1 MVRAVKA
8 GNSKTDLPHNT
19 SLFETRATIASD
31 EALKIVDNLRIFSVE
46 DGLILVPEAFFQIHP
61 TEARTVLAMM
71 PDASRLLGK
80 LLDGGHTRAA
90 GRLAGAFRSIGS
102 EKVADEILAAMKAA
116 SHDVREINP
125 FEQSILAPNA
135 GRITSPHVHRIRL
148 KWESMRDD
156 VIDLFPKAQPI
167 TNDIDAYLKQI
178 DEIYITDAYHSLSIE
193 GYRVSPELIDKVR
206 SGTWNQETD
215 EQDRSLKDALAARG
229 YWEAFQRVKESI
241 RAVLEGAD
249 AGVEFAQSDAGP
261 AYARKIVYYAEG
273 GKPQQYMDM
282 LWNVQATADWNSGS
296 VPTADK

>member
-102 EKVADEILAAMKAA
+102 EKVADEILGG
-116 SHDVREINP
+116 D
-125 FEQSILAPNA
+125 
-135 GRITSPHVHRIRL
+135 
-148 KWESMRDD
+148 ESR
-156 VIDLFPKAQPI
+156 
-167 TNDIDAYLKQI
+167 
-178 DEIYITDAYHSLSIE
+178 
-193 GYRVSPELIDKVR
+193 
-206 SGTWNQETD
+206 
-215 EQDRSLKDALAARG
+215 
-229 YWEAFQRVKESI
+229 
-241 RAVLEGAD
+241 
-249 AGVEFAQSDAGP
+249 FA
-261 AYARKIVYYAEG
+261 
-273 GKPQQYMDM
+273 
-282 LWNVQATADWNSGS
+282 
-296 VPTADK
+296 